1 MYQGEINPHYED
13 LTLCIFC
20 DSTELNSMA
29 YELARDKAAE
39 YNKANP
45 ASEDEVELI
54 DEDFYDEAYAEIRNQ
69 YGSSACAHCYEY

>member
-1 MYQGEINPHYED
+1 
-13 LTLCIFC
+13 
-20 DSTELNSMA
+20 MA
-29 YELARDKAAE
+29 YELAREKAAE

-69 YGSSACAHCYEY
+69 YGSSACAHCYED